1 MNMKKVL
8 SVFLALV
15 IMLGVIPDMSFAE
28 SAEGEPAAET
38 EAETV
43 TITNDA
49 NSGTMTVTFN
59 MPERDPVPYID
70 ADGTEKQTG
79 PDCYDVYQT
88 DTSLGINGMER
99 WYKVRESMTLDTEDS
114 LKILGDLRLIL
125 CDGATLTVPHG
136 INLDGG
142 SITIYAQSNDPQTM
156 GKLIANAH
164 DNNCAAIGS
173 SGANNPGSVTIIGG
187 DVTATGSTSGA
198 AIGGGAGKTNV
209 NVNIKGGVVHA
220 NGTGSGVA
228 IRGNITISGGT
239 VTAKGGVNGAA
250 IMGGTITV
258 NGGDITATSGDNS
271 HAIGGY
277 IIVGGGDITATGGAN
292 AAAIGGAL
300 IVNDGTINVTGG
312 TNSAAIGC
320 DLTFNGG
327 SVTAT
332 GVPALAGSAT
342 LIRNTFAKAG
352 DSEAAAVDT
361 GIDELNDKKY
371 VHIYFIP
378 EYTITWK
385 NYNGDVVDT
394 TTALKGSIPTTEVIP
409 EKPSD
414 HQYDYIFDGW
424 TPKVSAVTGDTT
436 YTATYSQTFHK
447 YTITF
452 QNEDGADLQRSD
464 VAYGTTPEYNG
475 ATPFKPSDDNN
486 IYSFKGWTPDV
497 VAVTGEATYTATF
510 NSSTKPVLNRYKITA
525 TFTNGSSTA
534 TKTVSSSTALP
545 YTTSSAAL
553 RTLANCQDKTGGKI
567 TVVTAGDN
575 IGSISNTSSFI
586 INKTG
591 SEKIRIYNAKNS
603 GYIDCTLTV
612 TLISVLNSGQYIRMG
627 TYKGVPIDWYC
638 VKNNATGCFMICKY
652 ALKANKFGADA
663 TYNTSDVHAWL
674 DIDSGGTFAKDI
686 GLTPEELSIVR
697 TVNLSST
704 GGDGTDSFIIAA
716 YGNDE
721 LQSGQKIQ
729 APYAIGTSTLVDQY
743 WLRTARDTSN
753 ARIVNHSKDG
763 MPIATVSARYS
774 GVGNNRWIRPM
785 FYLATDAFTANSFS
799 GTGTEADPFIFEPK
813 YILKGTAASNG
824 TYTIKANLDGTE
836 IYSGGYPAGIAA
848 NASVEVVTTPA
859 ATYQVKA
866 ITVTGDDGSTI
877 AVNGNKFTM
886 PQKNVNV
893 KVEFERQTFNVVW
906 KNSDGTVLENDPRV
920 VYDTTPTYDGATPT
934 KNGTEAYS
942 YSFKGWTPAVTAA
955 TGNATYTAEY
965 RTIPNPAHFSQD
977 GNTYTIHS
985 NKGWEAFCECLHD
998 TDTYDGFNGKTIV
1011 LDANID
1017 VFITAATS
1025 GYLFK
1030 GTFDGKGHAITEH
1043 IRGNVGVAL
1052 FGNISGA
1059 TIKNLVV
1066 KGYVDGSLYCA
1077 ALVSSTA
1084 NGSTNTIENVAVEA
1098 SVTTDDYST
1107 CGGILCNGGE
1117 NTKNTLRGCVF
1128 TGRIYGESTST
1139 VGALYGSGDSS
1150 TPIIENCL
1158 EAGYHNSVKQYN
1170 PVGMIEDTWG
1180 TVKNTY
1186 YKNDRT
1192 GISYRSTTRGL
1203 KIHTITT
1210 GENVALNLGEGVEYN
1225 VSGITAYSTG
1235 IEYKGTFYAGK
1246 GDKIALTN
1254 TPPKGY
1260 GFKEYD
1266 INAGTVE
1273 GNILTMPDEDV
1284 TLNAVFQEGIYTVF
1298 WKNGD
1303 EILETDTNV
1312 DEGTVPTYDG
1322 ETPVKAADAQY
1333 TYTFSGWSPEISPAT
1348 SDITYNAVFNKT
1360 IREYTVTWKNG
1371 DDVIA
1376 TDTVAYGEIPVFSGE
1391 TPVKAADAFIYTF
1404 SGWTPEVTE
1413 VTDDVTYTA
1422 EYTATINPAH
1432 LSQDGDTYTIH
1443 DSIGWDL
1450 FCECLLDN
1458 ATYNGFSGKTVVLGA
1473 DITANRNAGSD
1484 TAQFKGTFDG
1494 QGHKITAN
1502 ISASSRAALFST
1514 INGATIKNL
1523 VVEGSVSGAIHCAGL
1538 VSFTAD
1544 GSTNTIENVAV
1555 NAAVTTTGSHCGG
1568 ILGHG
1573 GSNTHNTL
1581 RGCVFTGSIT
1591 GGTHV
1596 GVLYGWG
1603 GSSTPTIEN
1612 CLEAGTEY
1620 TGTNVNPVGLIS
1632 TWGTV
1637 KNTYYNNAIKGSPS
1651 QSTTRGMK
1659 VHTITT
1665 GENVNV
1671 VLGES
1676 TVYDVSGITAYAA
1689 GISYNGTFYAGEGDK
1704 ITLSNTAPEGCVF
1717 KQYTV
1722 NAGTVEENTLTM
1734 PAEDVTVNVEFTK
1747 TYTVTWKNGEE
1758 VLETD
1763 ENVPENTVPTYDGET
1778 PVKADE
1784 DGITYIFAGWTPEV
1798 TAATGDVT
1806 YTATFTGLTK
1816 VEAKEPAYTSAGN
1829 IEYFTGSDGKYY
1841 VKNGN
1846 EFIETTLEAVTIA
1859 QLVLVHHDAVAATC
1873 TQTGNIEY
1881 WQAEENDKYFSDA
1894 NGEQEI
1900 TLEATVVNALGHTF
1914 GEWVVTIEAQVGV
1927 KGEETHTCSVCG
1939 ESETRIT
1946 AALPYVPVT
1955 NGDGDKVYSE
1965 TVTEETKDVTELFA
1979 QAKAGDGT
1987 VEVHSDDY
1995 AIVFDSDAVSAI
2007 GDANVTLSVKVITE
2021 DLPENVPENAELV
2034 LEVTLLGATFE
2045 VGQAKVSIPLEGEV
2059 PEGKVARVYYVDDL
2073 GNKTD
2078 MNAVFENG
2086 IVTFTT
2092 NHFSTYVLVF
2102 EDEASSGTLHFS
2114 AVSLTLQNNLKEN
2127 FYVRK
2132 DMLVSGG
2139 FTDPY
2144 VVFSMNGRA
2153 VTVNEYS
2160 EVNSDDVDYY
2170 VFSFANIAPNQM
2182 NEEIKATLHATK
2194 DEADCVIEELTYSI
2208 ASYCYSTLSK
2218 TKDAKLRTLLV
2229 DLLNYGAA
2237 AQTYTGYHIDAL
2249 VNAELTA
2256 EQLAWGT
2263 AADPDLTSVKNSR
2276 YNEINNPSLL
2286 WKGVSLSLNDSITM
2300 QFVFTTESTEG
2311 VTIKVKNENGALLK
2325 EFSADEFTT
2334 LGGYYIAR
2342 LKVLTAGQ
2350 MSDTVYVT
2358 AYCGDEAIS
2367 NTFAYSIESYAYS
2380 KQNDSDENL
2389 ADLVKAMM
2397 KYGNAAR
2404 AYAT

>member
-1 MNMKKVL
+1 MNMKRVL
-8 SVFLALV
+8 SVLLALV
-15 IMLGVIPDMSFAE
+15 IILGTIPGMSFAV
-28 SAEGEPAAET
+28 SAEDEPATET
-38 EAETV
+38 TTEPEAETV

-49 NSGTMTVTFN
+49 NSGTMTVALTV
-59 MPERDPVPYID
+59 PERDPVPYID
-70 ADGTEKQTG
+70 VDGNQNQTG

-99 WYKVRESMTLDTEDS
+99 WYVLREDMTLSADS
-114 LKILGDLRLIL
+114 TLTILGDVKLII
-125 CDGATLTVPHG
+125 CDGVTLTVPNG
-136 INLDGG
+136 IKLNSGQL
-142 SITIYAQSNDPQTM
+142 TVYVQSEDPQTM
-156 GKLIANAH
+156 GKLIA
-164 DNNCAAIGS
+164 
-173 SGANNPGSVTIIGG
+173 
-187 DVTATGSTSGA
+187 TSGNNNQP
-198 AIGGGAGKTNV
+198 AIV
-209 NVNIKGGVVHA
+209 
-220 NGTGSGVA
+220 
-228 IRGNITISGGT
+228 GNL
-239 VTAKGGVNGAA
+239 
-250 IMGGTITV
+250 TV
-258 NGGDITATSGDNS
+258 NGGIVNATGGANVVAISGNLTVNGGTVN
-271 HAIGGY
+271 AI
-277 IIVGGGDITATGGAN
+277 GGAN
-292 AAAIGGAL
+292 AAAISGKLTVNGGTVNAIGGANAAAVTGNL
-300 IVNDGTINVTGG
+300 IFNGNQGIVN
-312 TNSAAIGC
+312 
-320 DLTFNGG
+320 
-327 SVTAT
+327 AT
-332 GVPALAGSAT
+332 GVPALSCSRT
-342 LIRNTFAKAG
+342 FVKNTFAKAG
-352 DSEAAAVDT
+352 ESEATAVDT
-361 GIDELNDKKY
+361 GIDELNDKNY
-371 VHIYFIP
+371 VHLYFIP
-378 EYTITWK
+378 EHTITWK
-385 NYNGDVVDT
+385 NYNGDVLDT
-394 TTALKGSIPTTEVIP
+394 TTVLEGYIPTTEVIP

-414 HQYDYIFDGW
+414 QQYDYTFAGW
-424 TPKVSAVTGDTT
+424 TPKVVAVTGDAT
-436 YTATYSQTFHK
+436 YTATYSQTYHK

-452 QNEDGADLQRSD
+452 QNEDGSDLQRSD

-510 NSSTKPVLNRYKITA
+510 NSSAKPVIGTYKITVKS
-525 TFTNGSSTA
+525 TQSGKTA
-534 TKTVSSSTALP
+534 TLS
-545 YTTSSAAL
+545 SSAAL
-553 RTLANCQDKTGGKI
+553 PYSTTSTAILKAIGQSSSGGKI
-567 TVVTAGDN
+567 TVQSAGDN
-575 IGSISNTSSFI
+575 IGTISGSNYTV
-586 INKTG
+586 NKAGTQTLRVYA
-591 SEKIRIYNAKNS
+591 SDNAH
-603 GYIDCTLTV
+603 YLPIEV
-612 TLISVLNSGQYIRMG
+612 TCSVVSVLKAGQYIRMG
-627 TYKGVPIDWYC
+627 SYKGVPIDWYC

-652 ALKANKFGADA
+652 ALKANKFGSNA
-663 TYNTSDVHAWL
+663 TYKTSDVHAWL

-743 WLRTARDTSN
+743 WLRTARDSSN

-785 FYLATDAFTANSFS
+785 FYLATDAFADNSFS
-799 GTGTEADPFIFEPK
+799 GTGTEADPYIFEPK
-813 YILKGTAASNG
+813 YNLKGTNASNG
-824 TYTIKANLDGTE
+824 TYTIKANFDGTE

-886 PQKNVNV
+886 PQKNVNI

-920 VYDTTPTYDGATPT
+920 VYDTTPTYKGATPT

-955 TGNATYTAEY
+955 RSNVTYTAEY
-965 RTIPNPAHFSQD
+965 RTIPNPNHLSQD

-985 NKGWEAFCECLHD
+985 NKGWEAFCECLLD
-998 TDTYDGFNGKTIV
+998 TDTYDGFNGKTVV

-1017 VFITAATS
+1017 AFITAARS

-1030 GTFDGKGHAITEH
+1030 GTFDGKGHVITEH
-1043 IRGNVGVAL
+1043 IKGNVNAAL

-1066 KGYVDGSLYCA
+1066 KGYVDGRLYCA
-1077 ALVSSTA
+1077 ALVGSTA

-1098 SVTTDDYST
+1098 SVTTDDYSS
-1107 CGGILCNGGE
+1107 CGGILGNGGE

-1150 TPIIENCL
+1150 APIIENCL

-1170 PVGMIEDTWG
+1170 PVGMIDDTWG

-1192 GISYRSTTRGL
+1192 GIDYRSTKRGL

-1235 IEYKGTFYAGK
+1235 ISYKGTFYAGK

-1254 TPPKGY
+1254 TPPEGY

-1284 TLNAVFQEGIYTVF
+1284 TLNVVFQEGIYNII

-1376 TDTVAYGEIPVFSGE
+1376 TDTVCYGEIPVFSGE
-1391 TPVKAADAFIYTF
+1391 TPVKADDAFIYTF

-1450 FCECLLDN
+1450 FCECLLDT
-1458 ATYNGFSGKTVVLGA
+1458 ATYNGFSGKTVVLDA

-1484 TAQFKGTFDG
+1484 TAHFKGTFDG

-1502 ISASSRAALFST
+1502 ISATSRAALFST

-1523 VVEGSVSGAIHCAGL
+1523 AVDGSVTGGIHCAGL
-1538 VSFTAD
+1538 VSIAAD

-1555 NAAVTTTGSHCGG
+1555 NVAVTTTGSHCGG

-1573 GSNTHNTL
+1573 GTNTNNTL

-1612 CLEAGTEY
+1612 CLEAGTAY
-1620 TGTNVNPVGLIS
+1620 TAANVNPVGLIS
-1632 TWGTV
+1632 TLGTV
-1637 KNTYYNNAIKGSPS
+1637 KNTYYTNATKGSPN
-1651 QSTTRGMK
+1651 QNTTRGLA
-1659 VHTITT
+1659 VHTVTT
-1665 GENVNV
+1665 GENVAV
-1671 VLGES
+1671 VKGES
-1676 TVYDVSGITAYAA
+1676 TVYDVSGITAYGT
-1689 GISYNGTFYAGEGDK
+1689 GIEYNGTFYAGEGDQ
-1704 ITLSNTAPEGCVF
+1704 ITLKNTPPEGYMLMA
-1717 KQYTV
+1717 YTV
-1722 NAGTVEENTLTM
+1722 NAGTVEGNTLTM
-1734 PAEDVTVNVEFTK
+1734 PAENVIVNAEFVK
-1747 TYTVTWKNGEE
+1747 AYTVTWKNGEE

-1778 PVKADE
+1778 PVKADDE
-1784 DGITYIFAGWTPEV
+1784 DYTYTFSGWTPEV
-1798 TAATGDVT
+1798 TAVTGDIT
-1806 YTATFTGLTK
+1806 YTA
-1816 VEAKEPAYTSAGN
+1816 
-1829 IEYFTGSDGKYY
+1829 
-1841 VKNGN
+1841 
-1846 EFIETTLEAVTIA
+1846 
-1859 QLVLVHHDAVAATC
+1859 
-1873 TQTGNIEY
+1873 
-1881 WQAEENDKYFSDA
+1881 
-1894 NGEQEI
+1894 
-1900 TLEATVVNALGHTF
+1900 
-1914 GEWVVTIEAQVGV
+1914 
-1927 KGEETHTCSVCG
+1927 
-1939 ESETRIT
+1939 
-1946 AALPYVPVT
+1946 
-1955 NGDGDKVYSE
+1955 
-1965 TVTEETKDVTELFA
+1965 
-1979 QAKAGDGT
+1979 
-1987 VEVHSDDY
+1987 
-1995 AIVFDSDAVSAI
+1995 VFDKSGFAADALKFSSA
-2007 GDANVTLSVKVITE
+2007 
-2021 DLPENVPENAELV
+2021 
-2034 LEVTLLGATFE
+2034 
-2045 VGQAKVSIPLEGEV
+2045 SI
-2059 PEGKVARVYYVDDL
+2059 
-2073 GNKTD
+2073 
-2078 MNAVFENG
+2078 
-2086 IVTFTT
+2086 
-2092 NHFSTYVLVF
+2092 
-2102 EDEASSGTLHFS
+2102 
-2114 AVSLTLQNNLKEN
+2114 TLQNNLQINFAVRKDLIDGFGCEN
-2127 FYVRK
+2127 FYAA
-2132 DMLVSGG
+2132 
-2139 FTDPY
+2139 FA
-2144 VVFSMNGRA
+2144 MNGEEIT
-2153 VTVNEYS
+2153 VSSHTVNG
-2160 EVNSDDVDYY
+2160 DYY
-2170 VFSFANIAPNQM
+2170 VFSFCNIAPDKM
-2182 NEEIKATLHATK
+2182 NDTIIATLHVTHNGATL
-2194 DEADCVIEELTYSI
+2194 EGGELEYSV
-2208 ASYCYSTLSK
+2208 AEYCYSMLSRE
-2218 TKDAKLRTLLV
+2218 TTGDKLRTLLV
-2229 DLLNYGAA
+2229 DLLHYGAA
-2237 AQTYTGYHIDAL
+2237 SQIYTGHNTDNLADS
-2249 VNAELTA
+2249 ALTA
-2256 EQLAWGT
+2256 EQLVWGT
-2263 AADPDLTSVKNSR
+2263 AEDPALTSVTNAQYSTVDT
-2276 YNEINNPSLL
+2276 PSVI
-2286 WKGVSLSLNDSITM
+2286 WKGASLNLYDSISM
-2300 QFVFTTESTEG
+2300 MFVFTTENLEG
-2311 VTIKVKNENGALLK
+2311 ITVKVDDGNGAILK
-2325 EFSADEFTT
+2325 EFSQEEVSTA
-2334 LGGYYIAR
+2334 GKYYYVKFNE
-2342 LKVLTAGQ
+2342 LKAGQ

-2358 AYCGDEAIS
+2358 AYRDGVAVS
-2367 NTFAYSIESYAYS
+2367 NTVAYSIESYAYA
-2380 KQNDSDENL
+2380 KQNDDNANL
-2389 ADLVKAMM
+2389 ANLVKAMM
-2397 KYGNAAR
+2397 KYGNS
-2404 AYAT
+2404 AYAYAH